1 MMRWSVCL
9 LKSLTMLLCSC
20 SAFCSLVSAQ
30 EFMPL
35 LGSQELIP
43 VTLNEVPE
51 KGKKPSSFYLLAD
64 TLCKVNEN
72 GKESVCFWLCETNS
86 SLKNVKSDY
95 RLVKLTENAEQI
107 CYLRSYSSKILP
119 YGKCIGA
126 GTSIYRQRTLK
137 DVAGLKA
144 ISNKYLPLSKTGNT
158 SYSLSTPEEQ
168 WTAVTDHRANVWCFE
183 NVDRLDRSDY
193 SSDNT
198 LWFSLKDGTKTYIQG
213 NEMIYTAVVKLI
225 KPGRNYEY
233 AKNVIDKDYTTI
245 SLFKITKNLA
255 TGYSSVELINSFG
268 TSGELVEMPE
278 KLDNYVLDTVVNN
291 KFRVNI

>member
-1 MMRWSVCL
+1 MRWNML
-9 LKSLTMLLCSC
+9 LAKSLTSVLFYCSI
-20 SAFCSLVSAQ
+20 FCNLASAQ

-51 KGKKPSSFYLLAD
+51 KGKKPSAFYLLTD

-198 LWFSLKDGTKTYIQG
+198 LWFSLKDRTKTYIQG

-255 TGYSSVELINSFG
+255 TGYSSVELINCFG